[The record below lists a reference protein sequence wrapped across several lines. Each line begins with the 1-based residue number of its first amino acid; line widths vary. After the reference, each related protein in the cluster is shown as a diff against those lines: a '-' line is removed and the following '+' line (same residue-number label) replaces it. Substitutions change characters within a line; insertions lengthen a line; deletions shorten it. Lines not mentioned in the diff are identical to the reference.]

1 MIRTIAFLASVL
13 AVLAHAEQA
22 NLVIQYGNPNGIW
35 SAEFSPDGRFLVT
48 IGAGLT
54 STASLWDVESGKQ
67 IGAWG
72 SITSA
77 SFSADSR
84 HVLVQVP
91 SGVEARGIYSQEKT
105 ILPEQSGGAYSPDG
119 KFIATSKGQT
129 VTLWEAVSGN
139 KVRTFEYD
147 VLPGPMPDRLG
158 HATHYLW
165 KWVRR

>member
-1 MIRTIAFLASVL
+1 VIRTIAFLASVL

-54 STASLWDVESGKQ
+54 STASLWEVESGKQ

-91 SGVEARGIYSQEKT
+91 SGVEARGIYSQEKQFYRNSPAAPIRRT
-105 ILPEQSGGAYSPDG
+105 ENSSPPRRVKLSHCGKQSR
-119 KFIATSKGQT
+119 ATKSAPLST
-129 VTLWEAVSGN
+129 TCC
-139 KVRTFEYD
+139 
-147 VLPGPMPDRLG
+147 PGPCLTGLAMQHTTFG
-158 HATHYLW
+158 SG
-165 KWVRR
+165 